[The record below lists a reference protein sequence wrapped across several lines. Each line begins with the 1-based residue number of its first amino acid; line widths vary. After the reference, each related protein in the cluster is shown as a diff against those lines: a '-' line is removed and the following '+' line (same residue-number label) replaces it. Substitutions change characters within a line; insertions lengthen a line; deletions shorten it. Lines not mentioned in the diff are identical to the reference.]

1 MTLVLVGLLIAAAL
15 FGLPLFLVL
24 GGLALALFAGA
35 GIDGS
40 SVVIEMT
47 RLAGSPMLVAI
58 PLFTFAGSMFAEG
71 GAPRRLVA
79 LSHELLGWMPGGLAL
94 VALATCA
101 IFTAFTGASGVT
113 IVAIGGLLFPA
124 LVSAGYPER
133 FSLGLCTTS
142 GSLGILFPPSLPLI
156 LFAYAAGVSVDQ
168 LFRASVIP
176 GILLVVLLAIYGA
189 RRGIAAG
196 VATTPFRARAAL
208 KALREAVWEI
218 PLPFVVIGGIYSGR
232 LTVTEAASV
241 TAIYSIVAES
251 LIYRDVPL
259 RRIPSVVRSAMVMVA
274 GILVIVGSAFGL
286 TNYLIDAEIPMKILE
301 WMQGAFS
308 SKWTFLLALNVFLLI
323 VAALLDVFSALIV
336 VVPLIVPIAKGY
348 GVDLVHL
355 GIIFLTNLEIG
366 YSLPPTGLNLFIASY
381 RFRRPIP
388 DLWRS
393 SIPFLLILGVA
404 LAIVTYVPWLSLL
417 LLGRPETP

>member
-1 MTLVLVGLLIAAAL
+1 MTLLLVLVLIAAAL

-24 GGLALALFAGA
+24 GGLALALFASQGTS
-35 GIDGS
+35 GS
-40 SVVIEMT
+40 AVVIEMT
-47 RLAGSPMLVAI
+47 RLASSPMLVAI
-58 PLFTFAGSMFAEG
+58 PLFTFAGSLFAEG
-71 GAPRRLVA
+71 GAPRRLVS
-79 LSHELLGWMPGGLAL
+79 LSRELLGWMPGGLAL

-101 IFTAFTGASGVT
+101 VFTAFTGASGVT

-124 LVSAGYPER
+124 LVTAGYPER

-156 LFAYAAGVSVDQ
+156 LYAYTSSTSVDK
-168 LFRASVIP
+168 LFRASIAP
-176 GILLVVLLAIYGA
+176 GLLLVILLGIFAA
-189 RRGIAAG
+189 RRGAASG
-196 VATTPFRARAAL
+196 VKTTGFRRADAL
-208 KALREAVWEI
+208 HALREAAWEI
-218 PLPFVVIGGIYSGR
+218 PLPFVVIGGIYSGK

-241 TAIYSIVAES
+241 TAIYALVAEC
-251 LIYRDVPL
+251 LVYRDVSL
-259 RRIPSVVRSAMVMVA
+259 RRIPAVMRSTMIMVA
-274 GILVIVGSAFGL
+274 GILVIVGCAFGL
-286 TNYLIDAEIPMKILE
+286 TNYLIDAEIPTKILA

-308 SKWTFLLALNVFLLI
+308 SKWTFLLALNVFLLV

-388 DLWRS
+388 ELWRA
-393 SIPFLLILGVA
+393 SIPFLLILALA
-404 LAIVTYVPWLSLL
+404 LAIVTYVPWLSLVFV
-417 LLGRPETP
+417 GRSGAP